1 MKKTIIGF
9 ISLVAL
15 GVLLQFGLHAAQGG
29 DDACGGCPKGFA
41 CDLITLKCVPEQP
54 EPHP

>member
-15 GVLLQFGLHAAQGG
+15 GVLLQFGLRAHGG

-41 CDLITLKCVPEQP
+41 CDLTTLKCVPEQP
-54 EPHP
+54 APHP

>member
-15 GVLLQFGLHAAQGG
+15 GVLLQFGLHAAQ
-29 DDACGGCPKGFA
+29 AHICGRG
-41 CDLITLKCVPEQP
+41 
-54 EPHP
+54 